1 MKHLSLACLSTILI
15 LTGCS
20 TTSSTFSCNKTAG
33 DSCLTIEEVDAMT
46 QYADDPV
53 IVKHASHTG
62 YQKQGVWIGKRSDDA
77 RHAE

>member
-1 MKHLSLACLSTILI
+1 MKTKFAFFSMILI

-33 DSCLTIEEVDAMT
+33 DSCLTIEDVDAMT

-53 IVKHASHTG
+53 MVRHTRSKQGILIIKRNGHASH
-62 YQKQGVWIGKRSDDA
+62 I
-77 RHAE
+77 E